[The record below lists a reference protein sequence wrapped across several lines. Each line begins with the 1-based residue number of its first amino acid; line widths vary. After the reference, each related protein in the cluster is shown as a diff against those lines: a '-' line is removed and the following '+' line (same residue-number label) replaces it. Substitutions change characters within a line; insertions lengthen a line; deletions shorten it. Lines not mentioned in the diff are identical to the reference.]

1 MWRMFVYAGRDGGTE
16 GRERERPKE
25 GTNERTSVVTR
36 AAAAS
41 SRYVFA
47 VIPPFRGPSSRIRAP
62 FHLGVH
68 ERGIKFQGE
77 PGNATGNLLMV
88 EKSINLEPEKIY

>member
-1 MWRMFVYAGRDGGTE
+1 MRVGTE
-16 GRERERPKE
+16 GGRARERPKE

-36 AAAAS
+36 AAAA

-62 FHLGVH
+62 FHCGVR
-68 ERGIKFQGE
+68 ESGIKFQGE
-77 PGNATGNLLMV
+77 PGKATSNLLMV
-88 EKSINLEPEKIY
+88 EKKLSLVNCPYFRERG

>member
-1 MWRMFVYAGRDGGTE
+1 MRVGTE
-16 GRERERPKE
+16 GGRERERPKE

-36 AAAAS
+36 AAAA

-88 EKSINLEPEKIY
+88 EKSIHLEPEKIY